1 MADRARPPRGCA
13 KRDDEAAFEYLIFW
27 PVVAFSFFAAVDA
40 IAPADT
46 FAGAPA
52 ALRGAALALVSLVHS
67 LALATLGLATAEAY
81 VAYAHRPDHLC
92 ARTAH
97 LEALTAATLG
107 ALLLTSVV
115 ACFQDVPAAADAAP
129 LALGASIACRLAPRA
144 LVVGV
149 SGVRVAAVLR
159 GAAPA

>member
-1 MADRARPPRGCA
+1 MSDRPRPRGCA
-13 KRDDEAAFEYLIFW
+13 KRDDEAVYEYLVFW

-40 IAPADT
+40 VAPVDA

-52 ALRGAALALVSLVHS
+52 ALRGAALALVSLVHT
-67 LALATLGLATAEAY
+67 LALATLALATAEAY
-81 VAYAHRPDHLC
+81 VAYARRPDHMC

-97 LEALTAATLG
+97 LEATTAATLG
-107 ALLLTSVV
+107 ALLVASVL
-115 ACFQDVPAAADAAP
+115 ACFQDVPAAADAPP
-129 LALGASIACRLAPRA
+129 LPLGAAIACRLAPRA

-159 GAAPA
+159 GPA